1 MVAKWLKDVPN
12 WEKEYLKMAEKQLSK
27 RQIDILNGDDLKSN
41 EGMMYGSLYND
52 WKRRK
57 DEQD

>member
-12 WEKEYLKMAEKQLSK
+12 WEKEYLKLSEKQLSK

-52 WKRRK
+52 WKSIK

>member
-1 MVAKWLKDVPN
+1 MIAKWLKDVPN

-27 RQIDILNGDDLKSN
+27 RQIDILNGDDLKSH
-41 EGMMYGSLYND
+41 EGMMYGSLYDD
-52 WKRRK
+52 WKRIK

>member
-1 MVAKWLKDVPN
+1 MIAKWLKDVPN

-41 EGMMYGSLYND
+41 EGMMYGALYND
-52 WKRRK
+52 WKRIK